1 LLVLSGSS
9 TSAREVPE
17 VYILGKPL
25 VSVVA
30 FGSEVVDILE
40 VGDRLSK
47 KGWHCAFVSM
57 MQPRANAP

>member
-1 LLVLSGSS
+1 
-9 TSAREVPE
+9 VPE

-47 KGWHCAFVSM
+47 KGWHCAFVS
-57 MQPRANAP
+57 PVPLR